1 MRILIAY
8 DGSISA
14 DAAIDDLR
22 RAGLFHEAEALV
34 VCVADGEE
42 PVHLQTTASEKTQTR
57 GAASSS
63 SKVAEARMIAASG
76 SDRIKSYFPQWSVSS
91 DALCGSPA
99 KVLTDATGWWRPD
112 LFVIGSHG
120 RTGVRRLF
128 LGSVSWELIHRAGC
142 SVRVARCS
150 GSRNPE
156 DPIRMVIGVDGSTE
170 AAAAL
175 RSVTAR
181 AWPKKTEAQIVS
193 AVQTIAPAMTALEAN
208 TFAQEPAY
216 SVIREADERLRFRLR
231 NIAGEAANALGR
243 AGLIATTH
251 VVDGDPREAILTAA
265 EVGKADM
272 IFVGARGLGR
282 MQRLLLGSV
291 SSYIVT
297 HAHCGVEVVRGKHAK

>member
-1 MRILIAY
+1 
-8 DGSISA
+8 
-14 DAAIDDLR
+14 
-22 RAGLFHEAEALV
+22 
-34 VCVADGEE
+34 
-42 PVHLQTTASEKTQTR
+42 
-57 GAASSS
+57 
-63 SKVAEARMIAASG
+63 
-76 SDRIKSYFPQWSVSS
+76 
-91 DALCGSPA
+91 
-99 KVLTDATGWWRPD
+99 
-112 LFVIGSHG
+112 
-120 RTGVRRLF
+120 
-128 LGSVSWELIHRAGC
+128 
-142 SVRVARCS
+142 
-150 GSRNPE
+150 
-156 DPIRMVIGVDGSTE
+156 MVIGIDGSAE

-193 AVQTIAPAMTALEAN
+193 AVQTIAPATSALEAN

-216 SVIREADERLRFRLR
+216 SVIREADERLRFRLG

-243 AGLIATTH
+243 AGLVATTH

-297 HAHCGVEVVRGKHAK
+297 HAHCSVEVVRGRHAK